1 MNTSHLATIILWI
14 VPLALQAAIVAAM
27 LYRKLAGRFP
37 VFFAYTVLV
46 PSRDIILLFLKYPGT
61 SYALV
66 YWVGEALAL
75 LLGLGVILEV
85 AQRLFRPYPFL
96 RFLLRVISVLAAVAT
111 PLVLV
116 LLALTGGRAE
126 FFEAMVMLERAAR
139 FLQVCMLIVV
149 LSLMSRVGLNW
160 QNYAV
165 GIAAGF
171 GVYSALDLAL
181 LEFRA
186 HLHLVS
192 DSAFVLLR
200 PAAYNLAAVIWAYY
214 FLQSVRKRTVG
225 QLPDVD
231 LENWNSAVTGY
242 INQWYRR
249 Y

>member
-85 AQRLFRPYPFL
+85 AQRLFQPYPFL

-111 PLVLV
+111 PVVLV
-116 LLALTGGRAE
+116 LLALTGGHRE

-149 LSLMSRVGLNW
+149 LLLMSRLGLNW

-214 FLQSVRKRTVG
+214 FLQALRKRPLG
-225 QLPDVD
+225 QLPEVD
-231 LENWNSAVTGY
+231 LENWNRAVAGY